1 MSGQHARLSPSGSK
15 GWLMC
20 AGKIAME
27 QAFPNLPNEASDNGT
42 ACHIVAAECLMTQSL
57 EPSDWLNEKVRVSDD
72 DEKPPRYVVFEERLV
87 TFTTEYV
94 DTIKALTK
102 DNLTF
107 AVERRVEFSDY
118 VGVEDQ
124 FGTIDAHW
132 LNELPEEPDVFEIVI
147 CDLKTGYHFVDTSTP
162 QLKFYALGVLRL
174 YDLSHE
180 IKQIRLMIF
189 QPTHGGMREEVISV
203 DTLLEFAKTAHTAA
217 QRVETATELYPVH
230 FLRGSS
236 HEREG
241 WARAFLH
248 PTPNEQDCAWC
259 RAIATCPAAIASM
272 ESEVGAN
279 FDTIVEDELLDD
291 VMNDL
296 ERANDGR
303 LAKHMRITGFLED
316 WIIAVRAEVERRLLL
331 ERPIK
336 WGEGEHDGFGLELG
350 REGPRKWKD
359 ADHVEELLRKTYR
372 LKMEVVYD
380 MKLISPTSAEKLA
393 KVKKPKKGDTTPIE
407 KPVLTSGRW
416 ADMQKFI
423 ERSPAKPSVK
433 LLAAIKEPYSP
444 VQPDENAF
452 DVVEEPKAPEDGVE
466 LW

>member
-1 MSGQHARLSPSGSK
+1 
-15 GWLMC
+15 MC

-42 ACHIVAAECLMTQSL
+42 ACHIVAAECLTTQSL

-72 DEKPPRYVVFEERLV
+72 NEPPRFVIFEERLV

-102 DNLTF
+102 GNPTF
-107 AVERRVEFSDY
+107 AVERRVEFSEY
-118 VGVEDQ
+118 VGVDDQ

-132 LNELPEEPDVFEIVI
+132 LNQMMEHEDAFEIVI

-174 YDLSHE
+174 YDLTHDV
-180 IKQIRLMIF
+180 KQIRLMIF

-203 DTLLEFAKTAHTAA
+203 AELLEFAKVAHVAA
-217 QRVETATELYPVH
+217 QRVERATELYPVH

-236 HEREG
+236 HERAG
-241 WARAFLH
+241 WAATFLH
-248 PTPNEQDCAWC
+248 PEPNEQDCAWC
-259 RAIATCPAAIASM
+259 RAMATCPAATAAL
-272 ESEVGAN
+272 ENEVGTG
-279 FDTIVEDELLDD
+279 FDVIDENAPE
-291 VMNDL
+291 V
-296 ERANDGR
+296 
-303 LAKHMRITGFLED
+303 LAEIEMSTDTQLATHMRITGFLED
-316 WIIAVRAEVERRLLL
+316 WITAVRAEVERRLLL
-331 ERPIK
+331 EKPIK
-336 WGEGEHDGFGLELG
+336 WGDGEHDGFGLELG

-359 ADHVEELLRKTYR
+359 PDHVEELLRKTYR

-393 KVKKPKKGDTTPIE
+393 KVKKPKKGDTTPVD
-407 KPVLTSGRW
+407 KPVLTANRW

-423 ERSPAKPSVK
+423 ERSPPKPSVK

-444 VQPDENAF
+444 VQPDETAF
-452 DVVEEPKAPEDGVE
+452 DVIEEPKAPSDGVE